1 MVTRFLLVAL
11 LAFVPMLRPDLP
23 PVKYIP
29 GQGCV
34 VDVEW
39 GSLTADDKAEV
50 GRRLNICTMRH
61 FPDSP
66 VRW

>member
-1 MVTRFLLVAL
+1 MITRFLLVAL
-11 LAFVPMLRPDLP
+11 LSFVPMLKPDVP

-39 GSLTADDKAEV
+39 GSLTEWQKDEV
-50 GRRLNICTMRH
+50 GRRLNICTGRH